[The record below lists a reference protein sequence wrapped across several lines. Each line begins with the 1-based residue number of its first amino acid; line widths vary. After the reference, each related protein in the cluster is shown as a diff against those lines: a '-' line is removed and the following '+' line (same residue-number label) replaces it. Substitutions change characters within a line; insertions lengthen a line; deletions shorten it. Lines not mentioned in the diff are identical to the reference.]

1 MFETRKPT
9 KAAVLVTCLVFLS
22 VAGGV
27 LCTSRQMEE
36 ISVTFKSAIGE
47 KYTTA
52 MKHFVHTGGERK
64 TLVLFV
70 HGYFGSRNAVIG
82 NYIYEYCK
90 KNSLDYFSFDGLGF
104 GDSTASLAAVTYTD
118 RVNQIKE
125 LVEEYLL
132 KGFNYSKIVL
142 AGHSLGGYVSFG
154 AARDI
159 RSLNQR
165 MVGML
170 LIAPA
175 VLFSYGDLDLYKG
188 NISPAQQATLD
199 SGGSVSFNGI
209 IMTTTIMNNFRENSP
224 TVKPNT
230 NLNYPVKFIWGTA
243 DVDVPFKYSQNV
255 LPFATPA
262 SKVDSIQIEGA
273 DHMFL
278 RDSDQVAVCK
288 KLGEMIAAGS
298 QAFALLALTAFSL
311 SSGLILAL

>member
-9 KAAVLVTCLVFLS
+9 KAAVIVTCLVFLC

-27 LCTSRQMEE
+27 LSAPRLLEE
-36 ISVTFKSAIGE
+36 ISVTFKSTIGE
-47 KYTTA
+47 KYSTA

-70 HGYFGSRNAVIG
+70 HGYFGSRNAKIG
-82 NYIYEYCK
+82 TYILEYCK
-90 KNSLDYFSFDGLGF
+90 KNSLDFFSFDGLGF

-175 VLFSYGDLDLYKG
+175 VLFSNGDLDLYRG

-199 SGGSVSFNGI
+199 GGDFVNFNGI
-209 IMTTTIMNNFRENSP
+209 IITTKILNNFRENSP
-224 TVKPNT
+224 TLRPNT

-243 DVDVPFKYSQNV
+243 DTTVPIKYSQNV
-255 LPFATPA
+255 LPYTTPA
-262 SKVDSIQIEGA
+262 SKVELTQIEGA
-273 DHMFL
+273 DHLFL
-278 RDSDQVAVCK
+278 RDSDKEVVYK
-288 KLGEMIAAGS
+288 KLGDLIAAGS
-298 QAFALLALTAFSL
+298 RAFALLALTAFGL